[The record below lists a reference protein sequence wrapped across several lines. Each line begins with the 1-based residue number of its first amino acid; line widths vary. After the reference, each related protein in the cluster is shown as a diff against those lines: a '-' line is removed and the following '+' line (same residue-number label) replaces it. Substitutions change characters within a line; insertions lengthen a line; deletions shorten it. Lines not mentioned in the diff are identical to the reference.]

1 MKGII
6 FNLLEQ
12 FVSENWGDKVYEEI
26 LNECS
31 LETKGPFVGPGSYPD
46 SDLMAIVSKG
56 VEKSGIA
63 LPELLRKFGRFCIP
77 ILAEKF
83 PDFVTPYKHPRDFLK
98 TVDNIIH
105 LEVKKLWEDAKPP
118 GFVLREPDSGRLIME
133 YRSERKL
140 CKFMEGLIEGVGD
153 YYNTLIQYRQTRC
166 MLNGEDVCE
175 FDLTFSHKSEDN

>member
-12 FVSENWGDKVYEEI
+12 FISENWGDKVYEEI

-31 LETKGPFVGPGSYPD
+31 LETKGPFVGPGGYPD

-63 LPELLRKFGRFCIP
+63 LPELLRKFGRFCFP
-77 ILAEKF
+77 IMAEKF

-98 TVDNIIH
+98 AADSIIH
-105 LEVKKLWEDAKPP
+105 LEIKKLWEDAKPP
-118 GFVLREPDSGRLIME
+118 GFVFREPDSDRLIME

-153 YYNTLIQYRQTRC
+153 YYNTPIQYRQTRC

>member
-12 FVSENWGDKVYEEI
+12 FISENWGDKVYEEI

-31 LETKGPFVGPGSYPD
+31 LETKGPFVGPEGYPD

-56 VEKSGIA
+56 VEKSGVA
-63 LPELLRKFGRFCIP
+63 LPELLRKFGRFCFP
-77 ILAEKF
+77 IMAEKF

-98 TVDNIIH
+98 AADSIIH
-105 LEVKKLWEDAKPP
+105 LEIKKLWEDAKPP
-118 GFVLREPDSGRLIME
+118 GFVFREPDSDRLIME

-140 CKFMEGLIEGVGD
+140 CKFMEGLIEGIGD
-153 YYNTLIQYRQTRC
+153 YYNTPIQYRQTRC
-166 MLNGEDVCE
+166 MLNGEDMCE
-175 FDLTFSHKSEDN
+175 FDLTFTPKSEDN